1 MIFDLIIVGADSAGL
16 TAGIYAG
23 RKKMNAVILSK
34 QIGGQ
39 SLYAARIENYPG
51 IQSVSGTNLVSAIKK
66 QVERHGIAIKDDT
79 EIISVAKEGDVFS
92 LKDSRGNIYGAKTLI
107 IASGGSPKLLG
118 IKGEKEFM
126 GKGVSVCAT
135 CDAPFYDNKT
145 AAIIGGGNSAFDSA
159 YDLLQY
165 AQKIYLLRHRD
176 KFIGDE
182 LVYEFLKRSGKV
194 EFIICAETQEIKGG
208 QFVDSLT
215 YKDLKTGEDNELKV
229 NGVFVNIGQVP
240 NSNFME
246 GLLELNKYKEI
257 ITDARNGSTS
267 QPGIFAAGDVTD
279 GRYKQVILAAA
290 DGAKA
295 LLSAAE
301 YLRRNTH

>member
-1 MIFDLIIVGADSAGL
+1 MMFDLIIIGADSAGL

-23 RKKMNAVILSK
+23 RKKLNAAILSK

-51 IQSVSGTNLVSAIKK
+51 VQSVSGTNLVNAIKK

-79 EIISVAKEGDVFS
+79 EIISVAKEGYTFS
-92 LKDSRGNIYGAKTLI
+92 LKDSNGNIYNAKTLI
-107 IASGGSPKLLG
+107 VASGGSPKLLG
-118 IKGEKEFM
+118 AKGEKEFI

-135 CDAPFYDNKT
+135 CDAPFYDKKT
-145 AAIIGGGNSAFDSA
+145 VAIVGGGNSALDSA

-165 AQKIYLLRHRD
+165 AQKIYLLQHRAQ
-176 KFIGDE
+176 FIGDE
-182 LVYEFLKRSGKV
+182 LVYEFLKKSDKV
-194 EFIICAETQEIKGG
+194 EFITCAETQEIKGD
-208 QFVDSLT
+208 QFVNSLI
-215 YKDLKTGEDNELKV
+215 YKDLKTGEDKELKV

-246 GLLELNKYKEI
+246 GLLDLNKYREI

-301 YLRRNTH
+301 YLRKTAN